1 MAEPGR
7 LQRMLSEMDAVGATP
22 AGGVHRP
29 AATGPDGAA
38 RDLLRV
44 WMEASGMQVSVDPI
58 GNMAGLLEL
67 GIVPTPVELVVPA
80 YLDRYRAGGGKREQ
94 VPT

>member
-1 MAEPGR
+1 
-7 LQRMLSEMDAVGATP
+7 
-22 AGGVHRP
+22 
-29 AATGPDGAA
+29 
-38 RDLLRV
+38 
-44 WMEASGMQVSVDPI
+44 MQVSVDPI